1 MPSSHIFA
9 IDSKW
14 FNVSIIY
21 GAPEFVLFVLD
32 NLKRD
37 LTFGYSVRR
46 SEDISAEINF
56 TDSLLFAALR
66 AVILGISKIRI
77 IN

>member
-1 MPSSHIFA
+1 MPPSHIFA
-9 IDSKW
+9 IDLKW

-21 GAPEFVLFVLD
+21 GSPEFVLFVLD
-32 NLKRD
+32 NLNRD

-56 TDSLLFAALR
+56 TDSLLFAALS
-66 AVILGISKIRI
+66 VSYLGNI
-77 IN
+77 